1 MNLALHDLRTFQT
14 LRREGQTG
22 DWAERGI
29 VAWAPHGMV
38 CENSCLRE
46 YVGEG
51 AVTVHTASIPE
62 SEAGCYETFRASFS
76 GSLVE
81 TELKLLFLAKLS
93 CSVVLT
99 SDGVLQGCAERLGLG
114 CWSGDSEALDG
125 LFPIFPRDAP
135 CAPGAAET
143 QESTKNFPTRRQVP
157 GRDEPMGAGHR
168 RACDLD
174 APRTASATMQ

>member
-62 SEAGCYETFRASFS
+62 GEAGCYETFRQSFS

-81 TELKLLFLAKLS
+81 PELKLLFLARLS
-93 CSVVLT
+93 RSVVLT
-99 SDGVLQGCAERLGLG
+99 SDGVLQDCAERLGLG

-125 LFPIFPRDAP
+125 LFPILPLDAP
-135 CAPGAAET
+135 CAAGAAET
-143 QESTKNFPTRRQVP
+143 QESTKHFPTRRQVP
-157 GRDEPMGAGHR
+157 GRDESMETEHR
-168 RACDLD
+168 RARDLD
-174 APRTASATMQ
+174 APPTTSATMQ